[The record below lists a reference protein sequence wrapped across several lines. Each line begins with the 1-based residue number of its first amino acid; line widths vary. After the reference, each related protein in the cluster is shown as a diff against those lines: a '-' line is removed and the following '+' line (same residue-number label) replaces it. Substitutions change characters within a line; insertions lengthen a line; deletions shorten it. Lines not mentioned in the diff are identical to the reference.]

1 MYDESL
7 VSSEVCVQCGACCSV
22 YVRKGTTEL
31 VSIDELEASDDV
43 ELIACPHLQV
53 NQGRYICG
61 NYENRPQVCR
71 DYSCLRRANENNL
84 PMSED
89 KALARRVRQTV
100 RQVHKRE
107 IELVLL

>member
-1 MYDESL
+1 MFDETL
-7 VSSEVCVQCGACCSV
+7 VSSDVCIQCGACCSV

-31 VSIDELEASDDV
+31 VTLDEVSSV
-43 ELIACPHLQV
+43 EEVEVIACPHLKV
-53 NQGRYICG
+53 EQGRHMCG

-71 DYSCLRRANENNL
+71 DYSCLRRANEQSL

-89 KALARRVRQTV
+89 SVLARRVRQTV
-100 RQVHKRE
+100 RQVHNRE

>member
-7 VSSEVCVQCGACCSV
+7 VSSEVCIQCGACCSV

-43 ELIACPHLQV
+43 ELIACTHLQV